1 MHVVVAIIKPSPAL
15 GYRSGGDTSC
25 CANAFLAF
33 IDVRL
38 STARPD
44 EKISGAQALIYQP
57 RDSSW
62 AKKDQV
68 TYPPEPEVPY
78 ERKRVRV
85 ESDKEDEEILAN
97 AGYLAE

>member
-1 MHVVVAIIKPSPAL
+1 M
-15 GYRSGGDTSC
+15 
-25 CANAFLAF
+25 
-33 IDVRL
+33 
-38 STARPD
+38 
-44 EKISGAQALIYQP
+44 
-57 RDSSW
+57 
-62 AKKDQV
+62 KDHV